1 MHHTVTLIAVNGIT
15 IARKKGRRSVLLWS
29 LESHTTLKYSD
40 LVLNISHW
48 KDFLNS
54 KDLSGQLYGKNGRK
68 GTYLCLAVSGD
79 CCCRAK
85 GPKISAGDWKESLKE
100 EGDAFSANKMFCY
113 SSSFKN
119 GRMSTI
125 SQQGGP
131 SERNLSLL
139 LLLVYSAISDKSSN
153 SSVLLFIFVR

>member
-79 CCCRAK
+79 CCCQAK
-85 GPKISAGDWKESLKE
+85 GPKSLQAIGRSPSKRREMRFQQTKCFVTAALLKME
-100 EGDAFSANKMFCY
+100 EC
-113 SSSFKN
+113 
-119 GRMSTI
+119 
-125 SQQGGP
+125 Q
-131 SERNLSLL
+131 LSLNRG
-139 LLLVYSAISDKSSN
+139 VQVKETCPFFYC
-153 SSVLLFIFVR
+153 